1 MKAMTTLDVEI
12 EPTTEVAQ
20 RWPFSVSV
28 VIPARNEGKSIGQ
41 VVRNVIQHCPEAEV
55 VVVDDASTDDTF
67 DVAEQAGARVVRR
80 PYSIGNGAGV
90 KTGVRVARGDVVV
103 VLDADGQHNP
113 ADIPRLL
120 DHIGPYDMVIG
131 TRDRVGQQN
140 ALRWLGNSTLNWL
153 GSYVAGMPME
163 DLTSGFRAMR
173 RSIILEFVPLLPNQ
187 FSWPTTS
194 ALAFAKA
201 GYHVRFE
208 PVGVRPR
215 TSGRSSQRLFKNFF
229 KFLLIIFKI
238 VSLFAPLRV
247 YVPVA
252 LAMFGLGLVSLLLS
266 FLIGPD
272 AFRLKVPGSSV
283 VFFTGSLIV
292 FMFGLL
298 SEQIANLWFKGQNRD
313 G

>member
-1 MKAMTTLDVEI
+1 
-12 EPTTEVAQ
+12 
-20 RWPFSVSV
+20 
-28 VIPARNEGKSIGQ
+28 
-41 VVRNVIQHCPEAEV
+41 
-55 VVVDDASTDDTF
+55 
-67 DVAEQAGARVVRR
+67 
-80 PYSIGNGAGV
+80 
-90 KTGVRVARGDVVV
+90 
-103 VLDADGQHNP
+103 
-113 ADIPRLL
+113 
-120 DHIGPYDMVIG
+120 
-131 TRDRVGQQN
+131 
-140 ALRWLGNSTLNWL
+140 
-153 GSYVAGMPME
+153 
-163 DLTSGFRAMR
+163 MR